1 MTGGVVF
8 DIQRYS
14 LHDGPGLRTLVFL
27 KGCPLRCLWCSNPES
42 QARAP
47 ELLFDAA
54 RCTMCL
60 SCVGACPS
68 GALSAA
74 GEHDLVYDRER
85 CTMCGACVQACPREA
100 RRIVGRT
107 MTVDEVLS
115 IILRDAPFYRRSG
128 GGVTLGGGEPTYQ
141 PEFARSLL
149 DRFSTHGLNTA
160 IETCGQAETRAF
172 LSVAEAADRVYFDI
186 KHLNRDVHIALT
198 GVSNELI
205 LDNLTALLHVHRD
218 VVVRYPLVPG
228 CNDGDSDLRAFAD
241 YLLRIP
247 RVPPVEFVPYH
258 RFGEHKY
265 GLLGRD
271 YELADTPPC
280 EEQETDAACAILR
293 QFGLECS
300 ALSH

>member
-1 MTGGVVF
+1 MTSGLVF

-14 LHDGPGLRTLVFL
+14 LQDGPGLRTLVFL

-42 QARAP
+42 QEAAP
-47 ELLFDAA
+47 QLLYDAA

-60 SCVGACPS
+60 ACVRACTS
-68 GALSAA
+68 GALSTVAERELA
-74 GEHDLVYDRER
+74 YDRER
-85 CTMCGACVQACPREA
+85 CTMCGLCVQACTREA

-115 IILRDAPFYRRSG
+115 VVLRDAPFYRRSG
-128 GGVTLGGGEPTYQ
+128 GGVTLGGGEPAYQ

-149 DRFSTHGLNTA
+149 DGFKTHGLNTA

-186 KHLNRDVHIALT
+186 KHINRDVHIALT
-198 GVSNELI
+198 GASNELI
-205 LDNLTALLHVHRD
+205 LDNLTALLHVHGD

-228 CNDGDSDLRAFAD
+228 CNDGDSDLRVLAHH
-241 YLLRIP
+241 LLRVP

-265 GLLGRD
+265 RLLGRD
-271 YELADTPPC
+271 YRLAGTPPC
-280 EEQETDAACAILR
+280 EEQETDSACTILR
-293 QFGLECS
+293 QFGLSCS